1 MRELECDWDT
11 LRHSV
16 KEYGLWNCALSMIP
30 PSETS
35 SVIGGMTSSIE
46 PIKDIITI
54 KDTKEGNLIQVA
66 PEALKLSDKYD
77 YAFSRKNMTEDYFK
91 HLAVTQKWID
101 MGISG
106 MSFYNP
112 ELYDDKKVPE
122 KQILSDIYKLKKY
135 GVKTLY
141 YSNIFVEDEITEKEE
156 NCSGGG
162 CNV

>member
-1 MRELECDWDT
+1 
-11 LRHSV
+11 
-16 KEYGLWNCALSMIP
+16 MIP

-77 YAFSRKNMTEDYFK
+77 YTFNRKDMTSSYIK

-106 MSFYNP
+106 NTFYNP
-112 ELYDDKKVPE
+112 ELYEDKKIPE
-122 KQILSDIYKLKKY
+122 KQVMSDIFMLKKY

-141 YSNIFVEDEITEKEE
+141 YSNIYVEDEIENEDE
-156 NCSGGG
+156 NCAGGG
-162 CNV
+162 CSV